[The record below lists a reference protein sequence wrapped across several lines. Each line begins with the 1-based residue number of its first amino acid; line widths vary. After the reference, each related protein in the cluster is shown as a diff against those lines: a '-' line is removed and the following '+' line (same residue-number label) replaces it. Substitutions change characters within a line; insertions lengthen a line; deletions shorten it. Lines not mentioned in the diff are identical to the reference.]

1 MVIPILQVTYSVAK
15 HDATMNGTLM
25 LPSLS
30 SSLFSLNEYIQSEL
44 TGYKLPLL
52 EDTSLEDLHSCI
64 SLTLE
69 HVHVLDRI
77 LDFQVVPAFQTQYH
91 KEVIVPRLGS
101 HRILAVTL
109 AASTLK
115 ADCPCISEA
124 FAKTRILE
132 KALCLSLQFPSCSIM
147 HVQCL
152 QMARVAVSP
161 HSIRVGLWK
170 QLVASRNVWD
180 SIGNILQSLPS
191 PDTGCAHRQASAVSG
206 MLAGFCIE
214 LVHLLVHH
222 ADEEPPSSA
231 SSTTSASGEDGKEIA
246 ASAAVQQAQKDLK
259 AALESMPQWKQTT
272 LLVESL
278 MEVQRKHLGGTP
290 PPRTHSFDSFN
301 DSMNFSGPQLLAL
314 LQGLTLQ
321 QPSSSE

>member
-1 MVIPILQVTYSVAK
+1 MAK
-15 HDATMNGTLM
+15 HDATTGGTVM
-25 LPSLS
+25 HPSLS
-30 SSLFSLNEYIQSEL
+30 SGLFSLNEYIQSEL
-44 TGYKLPLL
+44 LGYKLPLL
-52 EDTSLEDLHSCI
+52 EDTSLDDLHSCI

-91 KEVIVPRLGS
+91 REVMVPRVGS
-101 HRILAVTL
+101 HRVLAITL

-115 ADCPCISEA
+115 ADCPCISEV
-124 FAKTRILE
+124 FAETKILE
-132 KALCLSLQFPSCSIM
+132 KALCLSLQFPSCSMM

-152 QMARVAVSP
+152 NMARVAVSR

-170 QLVASRNVWD
+170 QLVSLRDVWE

-206 MLAGFCIE
+206 MLAGFCID

-222 ADEEPPSSA
+222 GDEEPPSST
-231 SSTTSASGEDGKEIA
+231 SSSASEEDGKEA
-246 ASAAVQQAQKDLK
+246 DVASSAVQQAQHDLNI
-259 AALESMPQWKQTT
+259 ALESMPRWKQTI

-278 MEVQRKHLGGTP
+278 KHVQEKHLGGSP
-290 PPRTHSFDSFN
+290 PPRTLGFDSFN

-321 QPSSSE
+321 QSPSSE